1 MTHLLLAVIYLS
13 FCSLGFPY
21 SLLGSAW
28 PTMYVQFGVPV
39 SYMGVISTTISIF
52 SVLAGLLN
60 ERLTKKFNTWLV
72 TTVSMTL
79 TAIGFF
85 GFSVSRSFW
94 LLFALSIP
102 YGFGVGG
109 IDASLNNYA
118 VQHFSS
124 RYTTWMHCMWGLG
137 ASIGPAV
144 MGYALTGGQ
153 GGQMGYRYISLI
165 QLALAAML
173 VFSLPLWKKNA
184 APAGGQKKSAL
195 SLRQVIAIP
204 GAWRAML
211 FCFSYCT
218 LEQTTSLWAATYLV
232 QHCGVTAEAAAG
244 YASLFFIGLTAGRIA
259 SGFAAARFSDAQML
273 RTGLAV
279 VLCAVIALLLPLGRT
294 AALASLVLLGLGCA
308 PVYPSFMHATPGHFG
323 REKAKAVVGV
333 QLSCAYLGNAVM
345 PTIFGVIV
353 NHIGVTVF
361 PLYLMAALAV
371 MVFMHETLA
380 RVQYTEKEGV

>member
-39 SYMGVISTTISIF
+39 SYMGVISTTISAF

-60 ERLTKKFNTWLV
+60 ERLTKRFNTWLV
-72 TTVSMTL
+72 TTVSMAL

-137 ASIGPAV
+137 ASVGPAV
-144 MGYALTGGQ
+144 MSYALTGGQ
-153 GGQMGYRYISLI
+153 GWQMGYRYISLI
-165 QLALAAML
+165 QIALAAML

-184 APAGGQKKSAL
+184 SPAGEQKKSAL
-195 SLRQVIAIP
+195 SLRQIVAIP
-204 GAWRAML
+204 GVWRAML

-244 YASLFFIGLTAGRIA
+244 YTSLFFIGLTAGRVL
-259 SGFAAARFSDAQML
+259 SGFISARFTDAQML
-273 RTGLAV
+273 RTGLCA
-279 VLCAVIALLLPLGRT
+279 VLCAVALLLLPLGQT
-294 AALASLVLLGLGCA
+294 AALCCLVLLGLGCA
-308 PVYPSFMHATPGHFG
+308 PVYPSFMHATSGHFG
-323 REKAKAVVGV
+323 KEKAKAVVGV

-345 PTIFGVIV
+345 PTLFGVIA
-353 NHIGVTVF
+353 NRTGVGIF
-361 PLYLMAALAV
+361 PVYLLGALAV
-371 MVFMHETLA
+371 MFFMHETLE
-380 RVQYTEKEGV
+380 RVKYTE